1 MRIKVRYFASLRE
14 RLGKTEEV
22 RDVPA
27 GATVA
32 TVWQLLV
39 QEHPELH
46 GIERSIAFA
55 VAQEYVDKD
64 HPLQDNDELAC
75 IPPVSG
81 GVMGGVMSEEEPRI
95 LSKITQEPID
105 MQELSDFVADPGA
118 GAMATFVG
126 MTRNTNEGRDVV
138 RLEYECYPGMAE
150 KEITKIGQQALARWP
165 IAKIAM
171 IHRIGRVDIG
181 EASVAIAVS
190 SGHRHAAFEA
200 CHYAINTLK
209 ETVPIW
215 KKELY
220 TGGELWIGSQTGNQG
235 TMQRVQDDS
244 TTDDSTT

>member
-1 MRIKVRYFASLRE
+1 MRIKLRFFASVRE
-14 RLGKTEEV
+14 RLGKTEEE
-22 RDVPA
+22 RDIPA

-32 TVWQLLV
+32 TVWNLLI
-39 QEHPELH
+39 QEHPELLEM
-46 GIERSIAFA
+46 ERSIAFA

-64 HPLQDNDELAC
+64 QPLQDNDELAF

-81 GVMGGVMSEEEPRI
+81 GVMSQEAPRI
-95 LSKITQEPID
+95 LSKVTQDTID
-105 MQELSDFVADPGA
+105 MQELTDFVADPGA

-126 MTRNTNEGRDVV
+126 TTRDTNDGRDVV

-150 KEITKIGQQALARWP
+150 KEMSKIGQEILARWP
-165 IAKIAM
+165 IIKIAM

-220 TGGELWIGSQTGNQG
+220 TGGELWIGSQTGSQG
-235 TMQRVQDDS
+235 TMQRVQNDS
-244 TTDDSTT
+244 RTDDGTT